1 MIDILIPLYKNE
13 TYIKDCIESI
23 KKQTYKNYH
32 VYIIDDGS
40 PDNSYNIVKELIKD
54 DSRFSITTRENRGV
68 STTRQELID
77 LSTNEYIMFIDSD
90 DYLYED
96 TTLEKMINT
105 IKQEQSDILIST
117 IIKKLDNKT
126 IINRD
131 CDGTILT
138 VDNKKALEDLFYI
151 RYNGPSLIA
160 SIFKRKVFENVKFVP
175 GIIYEDA
182 EIVYKLMLN
191 SNKITY
197 YNIPT
202 YVYIIKDDSIMRT
215 AFAEKNMVLI
225 KISND
230 ILEDIKKN
238 YPELE
243 EAAIYSLINN
253 MLELLRLKV
262 LSNHNYDDKKQIIK
276 EIRKYKKNILNNSNS
291 RKGKKIQ
298 VAVAS
303 LGEFWYKMLMV
314 LYVRILHKL

>member
-117 IIKKLDNKT
+117 IVKKLDNKT

-276 EIRKYKKNILNNSNS
+276 EIKKYKKIILNNPNS

>member
-13 TYIKDCIESI
+13 TYIKDCIKSI

-40 PDNSYNIVKELIKD
+40 PDNSYNVVKELIKD

-117 IIKKLDNKT
+117 IVKKLDNKT

-131 CDGTILT
+131 CDGAILT

-276 EIRKYKKNILNNSNS
+276 EIRKYKKNILNNPNS

-303 LGEFWYKMLMV
+303 LGEFWYKMLMI

>member
-40 PDNSYNIVKELIKD
+40 PDNSYNVVKELIKD
-54 DSRFSITTRENRGV
+54 DSRFSITTRENKGV

-117 IIKKLDNKT
+117 IVKKLDNKT

-131 CDGTILT
+131 CDGAILT

-276 EIRKYKKNILNNSNS
+276 EIKKYKKNILNNPNS

-303 LGEFWYKMLMV
+303 LGEFWYKMLMI

>member
-117 IIKKLDNKT
+117 IVKKLDNKT

>member
-117 IIKKLDNKT
+117 IVKKLDNKT

-215 AFAEKNMVLI
+215 AFAEKNMILI

>member
-13 TYIKDCIESI
+13 TYIKDCIKSI

-68 STTRQELID
+68 STTRQELIH

-117 IIKKLDNKT
+117 IVKKLDNKT

-131 CDGTILT
+131 CDGSIST

>member
-276 EIRKYKKNILNNSNS
+276 EIKKYKKNILNNPNS